1 MIERLLPIALASGIG
16 YQGYEKKD
24 VLTEKAKGFVTSI
37 ESVVNNQRIGMV
49 SHALEL
55 AMIDENPPNIEDPKI
70 FKATV
75 RKLVKIGKK
84 NIGDPS
90 KDYWG
95 TELRIRLEKNL
106 IIIYSAGPD
115 KQFGSADDQH
125 AISELT
131 R

>member
-1 MIERLLPIALASGIG
+1 MIERLLPIALASGIS
-16 YQGYEKKD
+16 YKGYEKKD
-24 VLTEKAKGFVTSI
+24 VVTDKLKGFVVSI
-37 ESVVNNQRIGMV
+37 ESVVNSQRIGMV
-49 SHALEL
+49 AHALEL
-55 AMIDENPPNIEDPKI
+55 AMIDDNPPKVEDPKV

-90 KDYWG
+90 NDYWG
-95 TELRIRLEKNL
+95 TELRMRLQKNL

-115 KQFGSADDQH
+115 KKFGTKDDQN
-125 AISELT
+125 AIGELV

>member
-16 YQGYEKKD
+16 YKGYEQKD
-24 VLTEKAKGFVTSI
+24 IVADKAKGFVASI
-37 ESVVNNQRIGMV
+37 ESIVNNQRIGMV
-49 SHALEL
+49 AHALEL
-55 AMIDENPPNIEDPKI
+55 AMIDENPPNIANPRI

-75 RKLVKIGKK
+75 RKLVRIGKK
-84 NIGDPS
+84 SIGDPS

-95 TELRIRLEKNL
+95 TDLRIRLEKNM

-115 KQFGSADDQH
+115 KQFGSRDDQH
-125 AISELT
+125 AISEIV